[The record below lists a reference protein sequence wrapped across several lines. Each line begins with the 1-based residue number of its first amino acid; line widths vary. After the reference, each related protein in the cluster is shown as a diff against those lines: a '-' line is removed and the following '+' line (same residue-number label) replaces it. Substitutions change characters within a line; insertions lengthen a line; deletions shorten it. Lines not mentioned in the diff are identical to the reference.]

1 MLKEI
6 LGGHTGLMPESP
18 QAGKKLYR
26 NQLFK
31 ETVKWSQFVNQ
42 KKKKKVPTNESSFY
56 LMMSEGVQ
64 GLLQRYTNEDNVP
77 EVADFFLF

>member
-1 MLKEI
+1 MLKEF

-18 QAGKKLYR
+18 RAGEKLYR

-31 ETVKWSQFVNQ
+31 ETVKWAQFVNQ
-42 KKKKKVPTNESSFY
+42 KKKKVPTNESSFY

-64 GLLQRYTNEDNVP
+64 GLLQRYTNEDNVS
-77 EVADFFLF
+77 EVAEFFLF